1 MEHRAEGSKGE
12 EGGGGMTKPT
22 GPTGTAIREAAKLQR
37 RVDELQ
43 ATLEIVRSKCEKY
56 REERDWWRNEFI
68 KRTEGCNVA
77 QKPF

>member
-1 MEHRAEGSKGE
+1 
-12 EGGGGMTKPT
+12 MTKPT
-22 GPTGTAIREAAKLQR
+22 GPTGTAIRMAAQLQK

-43 ATLEIVRSKCEKY
+43 ATLEILAAKCEKY

-68 KRTEGCNVA
+68 KRTEASNVA